1 MYKTTN
7 RNQEQSH
14 KDIINYQLI
23 WTMEFKTFIVHTGTA
38 SKFFNDHMSFQ
49 LYLKVVK
56 VYLHSIFLTSVNI
69 ILGKQDDKIQV
80 CYVIGSFIV
89 WDL

>member
-1 MYKTTN
+1 MK
-7 RNQEQSH
+7 
-14 KDIINYQLI
+14 
-23 WTMEFKTFIVHTGTA
+23 FKTFIVHTA

-56 VYLHSIFLTSVNI
+56 VYLHSIFLTTVNT
-69 ILGKQDDKIQV
+69 ILAKQDDKIQV
-80 CYVIGSFIV
+80 CYIIGSFIV